1 MKSWEDMNRVRKRG
15 AHLSWWDQKEML
27 FSRDFRWPVDAKT
40 IFIVVGGSAEI
51 LYPVQKTTRIL
62 EFHKNASAYIFAEC
76 GAHCDGLKKLVTP
89 KDANGNRVTFIEAPF
104 PLSTSIQEA
113 IARGDLPANPDCSV
127 MLVPYRSYDDPK
139 YISFLPLGGF
149 LEEVSRHTL
158 ALNNTNHVTAFNHP
172 LNDLRHVR
180 GIPFYGYASLTDDD
194 MEVRQGGGRGRDR
207 RSRAIPWRQY
217 GDNRPCVAKGGQ
229 AVVLFQ
235 LRSHSSRRGCGDPC
249 EKPRGKK

>member
-1 MKSWEDMNRVRKRG
+1 M
-15 AHLSWWDQKEML
+15 
-27 FSRDFRWPVDAKT
+27 
-40 IFIVVGGSAEI
+40 
-51 LYPVQKTTRIL
+51 YPVQKTTRIL

-194 MEVRQGGGRGRDR
+194 MELLFKYAKAAAGGVTVEVGRYLGGSTVIIALALQREGRPSSFFSFDPILPDAVAATLAKNR
-207 RSRAIPWRQY
+207 VERS
-217 GDNRPCVAKGGQ
+217 KH
-229 AVVLFQ
+229 F
-235 LRSHSSRRGCGDPC
+235 
-249 EKPRGKK
+249 